1 MTRQEFKRKFCDPCE
16 HATCRGID
24 DAVCRFA
31 CEKYKQVQSQENIKE
46 AELLE
51 IGWHKRRY
59 KHRYTMYF
67 YGQFFGSLKDG
78 ELTLFHQSQDMTPI
92 GRAKSIAEITP
103 IIKDYFVKEA
113 NSLESILYEK
123 RSSTSRYYGKC
134 DFNYTLEIRAFK
146 KVLNALNEWYN
157 SKYSPSVDWEQKF
170 KEALDEEYDNYEIG
184 QRPQNDK

>member
-31 CEKYKQVQSQENIKE
+31 CEKYKQVQGQENIKE
-46 AELLE
+46 EELLE
-51 IGWHKRRY
+51 MGWHKEDC
-59 KHRYTMYF
+59 KIGTLYF

-113 NSLESILYEK
+113 NSIESILYIK
-123 RSSTSRYYGKC
+123 RSTTSRFYGKC
-134 DFNYTLEIRAFK
+134 NFNYNFEMRAFK
-146 KVLNALNEWYN
+146 KVLDAWHDSNFD
-157 SKYSPSVDWEQKF
+157 PSVDWEQKF
-170 KEALDEEYDNYEIG
+170 RDALDEEYGNYELGKRPVIG
-184 QRPQNDK
+184 K

>member
-1 MTRQEFKRKFCDPCE
+1 MTRQEFKRKFCAVCD

-46 AELLE
+46 EELLE
-51 IGWHKRRY
+51 IGWHKEDC
-59 KHRYTMYF
+59 KIGTLYF

-103 IIKDYFVKEA
+103 IIKNYFVNEA
-113 NSLESILYEK
+113 NGLESILYAK
-123 RSSTSRYYGKC
+123 RSTTSKYYGKC
-134 DFNYTLEIRAFK
+134 HFNYSFEMRAFK
-146 KVLNALNEWYN
+146 KVRDAWYDSN
-157 SKYSPSVDWEQKF
+157 FDPSIDWDQKF
-170 KEALDEEYDNYEIG
+170 RDALDEEYGNYELGERPVIG
-184 QRPQNDK
+184 K